1 MELVCPS
8 CAAVNRVPDDR
19 LGEEPV
25 CGKCGDSLVAGEP
38 REVDEDRFD
47 RLIERHGIPVIVDF
61 WAPWCGPCRAMA
73 PQFEAAA
80 RQMVG
85 RVSFA
90 KLNTD
95 LEPDVAARL
104 GIRGIPTLALFS
116 QGREIA
122 RTSGAMA
129 AADLVRWIE
138 RSLPAG

>member
-25 CGKCGDSLVAGEP
+25 CGKCGVSLVVGEP

-47 RLIERHGIPVIVDF
+47 RLLERHGMPVIVDF

-80 RQMVG
+80 RQMAG

-95 LEPDVAARL
+95 LEPDIAARL